1 MYDAQFNPRWFRSLL
16 LMGAALL
23 ISHAKAAGSPGDDA
37 MPDLGRIRPPPA
49 NDSAPARRKL
59 DELLQLP
66 ATNIS
71 LAAKLT

>member
-1 MYDAQFNPRWFRSLL
+1 MCDMQFNPRWFRSLL

-49 NDSAPARRKL
+49 NDSARARR
-59 DELLQLP
+59 
-66 ATNIS
+66 
-71 LAAKLT
+71 